1 MEKQQRTTQN
11 TKITRIVINGL
22 HDEYNYDVK
31 FDEKLT
37 FLYGENGC
45 GKTTILNILTA
56 VVTGNLHNLVS
67 YSFSSIN
74 LYYLDS
80 EHINDEQKIDIKKSK
95 DGIDLYYEN
104 QKHTIR
110 YRNLPFDNELFED
123 IEEKNL
129 ENIYRRRYPITDRI
143 KNLFNYVYLPLNRF
157 GMDLYDENEIFRIR
171 RKSLFSQN
179 NLYNAYL
186 NNSLN
191 HVTTLIKNYLSNVSI
206 KENKIN
212 DNFRKEVL
220 TSLVKVSS
228 DVKYDENVNFFEEY
242 KWEDVEKS
250 KEEYKKILRD
260 IDAWDYD
267 KINKQLEDFFNEIKD
282 LYNSYHN
289 SDNKK
294 IAMSIFLKYAE
305 FLKIRKITELA
316 KKYEKEKKEIRKPQE
331 VFIEVINDFF
341 GRDKQLHIE
350 NLGDIY
356 FTSHE
361 KNLGLKD
368 LSSGEKQIIIIFSSL
383 IFGLENTKAGIYIVD
398 EPEASLHLAWQKKFV
413 SSILKI
419 NNDIQL
425 IFATHSPELIGGYS
439 NKAVKLVRNQEGIK
453 CKKG

>member
-143 KNLFNYVYLPLNRF
+143 NNLFNYVYLPLNRF

-260 IDAWDYD
+260 IDAWDDD

-331 VFIEVINDFF
+331 VFIEVVPDFMSCHATDFF
-341 GRDKQLHIE
+341 ACR
-350 NLGDIY
+350 
-356 FTSHE
+356 
-361 KNLGLKD
+361 
-368 LSSGEKQIIIIFSSL
+368 
-383 IFGLENTKAGIYIVD
+383 
-398 EPEASLHLAWQKKFV
+398 
-413 SSILKI
+413 
-419 NNDIQL
+419 
-425 IFATHSPELIGGYS
+425 
-439 NKAVKLVRNQEGIK
+439 
-453 CKKG
+453 